1 MTNFTV
7 KTIGSYINGEE
18 FVGDGRT
25 KQEVRS
31 PYTNEIV
38 GYIDYATNADIES
51 AIQNSHEV
59 FHTTMKHLPAY
70 KRAEILRKTSDYLE
84 RDVERFAVTLA
95 HEAGKPIKDARTEV
109 ARAVQVLRFA
119 ADEAKKIEGELV
131 PMDAAVGGEN
141 RIGMVYKYPIGVVGA
156 ITPFNF
162 PLNLVLHKLAPAFAA
177 GNTVVLKPAEK
188 TPLTSVM
195 LARLFEEA
203 GLPKGALNVVM
214 GTGASAGEKLV
225 VDPRIQKITFTGS
238 AAVGLS
244 IKQKAGLK
252 KVTLELGSN
261 APNIVFE
268 DADIEK
274 ATAGL
279 VKGAFA
285 FSGQVCISVQR
296 IYVQEA
302 IYKKF
307 INVFVPK
314 VQTLKIGNPL
324 DEETDIGGLISTDA
338 ANRAYAWVREAENQ
352 GATILTGGTINGSVL
367 EPTVLTDVTPDM
379 KVVCQE
385 VFAPIV
391 SIIPFETEE
400 EVIALAND
408 SDFGL
413 QAAVFTKDINRAF
426 KLAKALET
434 GGVWINEISTYR
446 QDNYPYGGVKM
457 SGVGKEGVKYAIEDM
472 LESKFIGI
480 NLN

>member
-1 MTNFTV
+1 MTNFKV
-7 KTIGSYINGEE
+7 NAIGSYINGEE
-18 FVGDGRT
+18 YVGNDRVRH
-25 KQEVRS
+25 EVKS
-31 PYTNEIV
+31 PYTGEVV
-38 GYIDYATNADIES
+38 GSIDFATAEDIEK
-51 AIQNSHEV
+51 ALATSHDV

-70 KRAEILRKTSDYLE
+70 KRADILRKTSDFLE
-84 RDVERFAVTLA
+84 RDVEIFAVTLA
-95 HEAGKPIKDARTEV
+95 HEAGKPIKDARAEV

-195 LARLFEEA
+195 LAKLFEEA

-214 GTGASAGEKLV
+214 GEGAFVGDKIV
-225 VDPRIQKITFTGS
+225 QDPRVQKITFTGS
-238 AAVGLS
+238 AAVGAS

-261 APNIVFE
+261 APNIVFN

-274 ATAGL
+274 AATGL

-302 IYKKF
+302 VYQAF
-307 INVFVPK
+307 LDAFLPK
-314 VQTLKIGNPL
+314 VNALKVGNPL
-324 DEETDIGGLISTDA
+324 DETTDIGGLITVDA
-338 ANRAYAWVREAENQ
+338 ANRAFSWVQEAKNQ
-352 GATILTGGTINGSVL
+352 GATVATGGVLDGSVL
-367 EPTVLTDVTPDM
+367 TPTVMTNVHKDM

-391 SIIPFETEE
+391 SVIPFETEE
-400 EVIALAND
+400 EVIAMAND

-426 KLAKALET
+426 KLAKELET
-434 GGVWINEISTYR
+434 GGVWVNEISTYR
-446 QDNYPYGGVKM
+446 QDNYPYGGVKL

>member
-1 MTNFTV
+1 MTKFTV
-7 KTIGSYINGEE
+7 NTIGSHINGEE
-18 FVGDGRT
+18 YVGNGRT
-25 KQEVRS
+25 RHEVKS
-31 PYTNEIV
+31 PYTNEVV
-38 GYIDYATNADIES
+38 GYIDYATDEDIEK
-51 AIQNSHEV
+51 AIATSHDV

-70 KRAEILRKTSDYLE
+70 KRADILRKTSDYLE
-84 RDVERFAVTLA
+84 RDVEIFAVTLA
-95 HEAGKPIKDARTEV
+95 HEAGKPIKDARAEV

-203 GLPKGALNVVM
+203 GLPKGALNVVI
-214 GTGASAGEKLV
+214 GRGSVIGDKIVL
-225 VDPRIQKITFTGS
+225 DSRIQKITFTGS
-238 AAVGLS
+238 AGVGLA

-261 APNIVFE
+261 APNIVFN

-274 ATAGL
+274 ATTGL

-296 IYVQEA
+296 IYVHEDV
-302 IYKKF
+302 YERFMNSF
-307 INVFVPK
+307 IPK
-314 VQTLKIGNPL
+314 VEALKVGNPL
-324 DEETDIGGLISTDA
+324 DETTDIGGLISLDE
-338 ANRAYAWVREAENQ
+338 ANRAYSWIEEAKTQ
-352 GATILTGGTINGSVL
+352 GAKVVTGGTLDGSVL
-367 EPTVLTDVTPDM
+367 TPTVLTEVSPSM

-391 SIIPFETEE
+391 SVIPFKTDE
-400 EVIALAND
+400 EVIAFAND

-426 KLAKALET
+426 KLAKELET

-446 QDNYPYGGVKM
+446 QDNYPYGGVKL